1 MRCRHSASA
10 TSTCR
15 SPPVA
20 SGKRS
25 ARRAARE
32 ETTMYPASFEY
43 HAPNT
48 IAEALALLSQ
58 HGGDAKL
65 IAGSQSLVPL
75 MKFRLATPA
84 HVVDLRKVPGITGIR
99 EEGGALVIGALTSHR
114 TIERSEDLRKK
125 LPILPEAA
133 GAIGDPQVRNQG
145 TIGGSLAHADPSA
158 DWPAVTMALDATVT
172 VAGKGGERT
181 VKIGDL
187 IVGPLTNS
195 LNMDEILVAVRI
207 PLPGA
212 KTGSAY
218 EKEPHPA
225 SRFAIVGVAAVL
237 QLDGKGV
244 VQQARVAGTGLGS
257 KVTRAGYVEQALTG
271 KAPDATALKAAAAR
285 TAGGVEVRGDNL
297 RPPPDQGHPSSG
309 IAGRAL
315 RRAAARAVER

>member
-1 MRCRHSASA
+1 MPCRRSASA
-10 TSTCR
+10 TSTCHSR
-15 SPPVA
+15 LVA

-32 ETTMYPASFEY
+32 ETTMYPAPFEY
-43 HAPNT
+43 HAPST

-58 HGGDAKL
+58 HGGDAKV

-75 MKFRLATPA
+75 MKFRLTTPA
-84 HVVDLRKVPGITGIR
+84 HVVDLRKVPGVTGIR
-99 EEGGALVIGALTSHR
+99 EEGGALVIGALTNHR
-114 TIERSEDLRKK
+114 TIERSEELRKQ

-133 GAIGDPQVRNQG
+133 GAIGDPQVRNHG

-181 VKIGDL
+181 LKIADL

-195 LNMDEILVAVRI
+195 LNVDEILVSVRI

-225 SRFAIVGVAAVL
+225 SRFAIVGVAAAL
-237 QLDGKGV
+237 QLDAEGL
-244 VQQARVAGTGLGS
+244 VQQARVAVTRLRS
-257 KVTRAGYVEQALTG
+257 KETRAGRGAPALTG
-271 KAPDATALKAAAAR
+271 QAPDPAPLQAPRAR
-285 TAGGVEVRGDNL
+285 T
-297 RPPPDQGHPSSG
+297 
-309 IAGRAL
+309 
-315 RRAAARAVER
+315 

>member
-1 MRCRHSASA
+1 
-10 TSTCR
+10 
-15 SPPVA
+15 
-20 SGKRS
+20 
-25 ARRAARE
+25 
-32 ETTMYPASFEY
+32 MYPAPFEY
-43 HAPNT
+43 HAPST

-58 HGGDAKL
+58 HGGDAKV

-99 EEGGALVIGALTSHR
+99 EEGGALVIGALTNHR

-133 GAIGDPQVRNQG
+133 SAIGDPQVRNHG

-181 VKIGDL
+181 LKIADL

-195 LNMDEILVAVRI
+195 LNVDEILVSVRI
-207 PLPGA
+207 PLPGP
-212 KTGSAY
+212 KSGSAY

-225 SRFAIVGVAAVL
+225 SRFAVVGVAAAL
-237 QLDGKGV
+237 QLDAKGA
-244 VQQARVAGTGLGS
+244 VQQARVAITGLGS

-271 KAPDATALKAAAAR
+271 KAPDANALKTAAAKA
-285 TAGGVEVRGDNL
+285 AEGIEIRGDNL
-297 RPPPDQGHPSSG
+297 GSPAYKAHLASV
-309 IAGRAL
+309 IAERAL

>member
-1 MRCRHSASA
+1 
-10 TSTCR
+10 
-15 SPPVA
+15 
-20 SGKRS
+20 
-25 ARRAARE
+25 
-32 ETTMYPASFEY
+32 MYPASFEY

-58 HGGDAKL
+58 HGGDAKV

-75 MKFRLATPA
+75 MKFRLTTPA

-99 EEGGALVIGALTSHR
+99 EEGGALIIGAFTSHR
-114 TIERSEDLRKK
+114 TIERSADLRKR

-133 GAIGDPQVRNQG
+133 GAIGDPQVRNHG

-172 VAGKGGERT
+172 VAGKSGERT
-181 VKIGDL
+181 LKIADL

-195 LNMDEILVAVRI
+195 LNADEILVAVRI
-207 PLPGA
+207 PFPGA

-225 SRFAIVGVAAVL
+225 SRFAVVGVAAVL

-244 VQQARVAGTGLGS
+244 VQQARVAVTGLGS

-271 KAPDATALKAAAAR
+271 KAPDANALKAAAAR
-285 TAGGVEVRGDNL
+285 TTEGIEVRGDNL
-297 RPPPDQGHPSSG
+297 GSPAYKTHLASV
-309 IAGRAL
+309 IAERAL